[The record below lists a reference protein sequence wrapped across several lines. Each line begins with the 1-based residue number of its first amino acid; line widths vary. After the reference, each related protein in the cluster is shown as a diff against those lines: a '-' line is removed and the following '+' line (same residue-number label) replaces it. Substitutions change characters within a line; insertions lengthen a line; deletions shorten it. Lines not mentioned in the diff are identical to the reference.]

1 MLVGLLERDSRI
13 RLHLFAGS
21 AGAYG
26 AGFGGQVVEH
36 PADEP
41 WPDLF
46 DSIDLVVLPQA
57 RTSGGEVQSPAKL
70 LDAMRF
76 GVPIV
81 TSPTEAIVE
90 AAAETV
96 VYVESWSDL
105 SEVAAAI
112 NRRAAT
118 EMSWV
123 RPRKS
128 ASTACSRLRV
138 SPLPRGSSS
147 GNLLVTAMSAE
158 TGKGDSEEHFEASR
172 AGHFPAHPGCSVC
185 GRFGLPPADDG
196 ADAGTDHRRLRH
208 LFRCHRHLR
217 PRRRAGWN
225 HDRGLARS
233 KL

>member
-57 RTSGGEVQSPAKL
+57 RTSGGEVQLPAKL

-112 NRRAAT
+112 NRCVCNGNELGAAAK
-118 EMSWV
+118 E
-123 RPRKS
+123 RFD
-128 ASTACSRLRV
+128 RV
-138 SPLPRGSSS
+138 LSLESLAPPTRQ
-147 GNLLVTAMSAE
+147 
-158 TGKGDSEEHFEASR
+158 F
-172 AGHFPAHPGCSVC
+172 
-185 GRFGLPPADDG
+185 FGE
-196 ADAGTDHRRLRH
+196 
-208 LFRCHRHLR
+208 
-217 PRRRAGWN
+217 
-225 HDRGLARS
+225 LARDGDERRNGQR
-233 KL
+233 